1 MAQITQREKKD
12 GTIAYTIR
20 VYSGR
25 TQEDKVVTKC
35 KTVTPPPGMTK
46 KKAEKWVQEQ
56 AVLFERQ
63 ITDGMLLDSNMLFA
77 DLMDRWFEEY
87 ADKQLGPQT
96 LYNYRSFAPRILT
109 ALGHMKVSKIKPAHL
124 MAFYDNLEEKGVRQ
138 DSTFTATPALLKCLP
153 HGSRG
158 EIAQKAGIGQDTMR
172 QVYAGKLVS
181 KRTAEKVSATVGLAF
196 SKSFT
201 EHVKNDGKLNRNS
214 ILRYHA
220 MLSSIFKKGVQWG
233 LISENPCSRAEHP
246 KAEEVNVAILGEED
260 LSKLLEAL
268 SDAPPQYSVITQ
280 LALLTGA
287 RRGEICGLRWS
298 DINFEQGT
306 IAINRTLQYI
316 PGTGTV
322 FNAPKTKRSRRC
334 IKIGV
339 DCIALL
345 KEYSLYQKAE
355 RLKVGTAWTR
365 RITVEGGRT
374 VENDLLFTKWN
385 GEPMDP
391 KTVTSWFPGFL
402 AEHDL
407 PAVHFHSLRHTN
419 ASLLIAAHAPITTV
433 SARLGHAQTSTTL
446 NIYADA
452 IQSADAAAADALE
465 GVIRI
470 REQKHA

>member
-1 MAQITQREKKD
+1 MA
-12 GTIAYTIR
+12 
-20 VYSGR
+20 
-25 TQEDKVVTKC
+25 
-35 KTVTPPPGMTK
+35 
-46 KKAEKWVQEQ
+46 
-56 AVLFERQ
+56 
-63 ITDGMLLDSNMLFA
+63 
-77 DLMDRWFEEY
+77 
-87 ADKQLGPQT
+87 
-96 LYNYRSFAPRILT
+96 T
-109 ALGHMKVSKIKPAHL
+109 A
-124 MAFYDNLEEKGVRQ
+124 
-138 DSTFTATPALLKCLP
+138 
-153 HGSRG
+153 
-158 EIAQKAGIGQDTMR
+158 
-172 QVYAGKLVS
+172 
-181 KRTAEKVSATVGLAF
+181 VGLAC
-196 SKSFT
+196 SKAFL
-201 EHVKNDGKLNRNS
+201 EHTRSDGRLNENS
-214 ILRYHA
+214 VLHYHA
-220 MLSSIFKKGVQWG
+220 MLSSVFKKGVQWG
-233 LISENPCSRAEHP
+233 LIAENPCTRAEHP
-246 KAEEVNVAILGEED
+246 KAAEIDVQTLGEAD
-260 LSKLLEAL
+260 IAKLLAVL
-268 SDAPPQYSVITQ
+268 ADAPPQFSVIVQ

-334 IKIGV
+334 IKIGA

-465 GVIRI
+465 GIIRI